1 MNKKVL
7 MKGNEAVAE
16 SAIRAGCKLYFG
28 YPITPQSE
36 IPEYMSKKLPK
47 IPGGAYIQAETEVS
61 AINMVY
67 GAATAGAR
75 AMTTSSSPGISLM
88 MEGISYIACAEMPC
102 VIVNV
107 MRGGPGLGNIS
118 PEQGDY
124 FQIVKGGGHGNYK
137 LIVLAPSSVQEMAD
151 LTYEAFDLADKYLT
165 PVMLVAEGNLGQMME
180 PVFFNEQKAEDS
192 FVDKSDWA
200 LTGRK
205 NRESRIIT
213 TIYLEPDVMEKHIH
227 KLFDKYAEI
236 EKNEVRYEEYKTD
249 DAEVILIAYGLISR
263 IAQDVVSRLRDEG
276 IKAGLI
282 RLISLWPFPTEFIK
296 SKIAQVNCFFVTEMS
311 MGQMVE
317 DVKLAVGTEKPVY
330 FYGRCGGNMPDS
342 DELFTQVKKKIHKQ

>member
-1 MNKKVL
+1 MSEKVL

-36 IPEYMSKKLPK
+36 IPEYMSRKLPQ

-67 GAATAGAR
+67 GATSSGAR

-88 MEGISYIACAEMPC
+88 MEGISYIACAEVPC

-118 PEQGDY
+118 PEQADY
-124 FQIVKGGGHGNYK
+124 FQVVKGGGHGNYK
-137 LIVLAPSSVQEMAD
+137 LVVMAPSSVQEMAD
-151 LTYEAFDLADKYLT
+151 LTYEAFDIADKYRV

-180 PVFFNEQKAEDS
+180 PVEFKELKTEHI
-192 FVDKSDWA
+192 DKSDWA
-200 LTGRK
+200 LTGTK
-205 NRESRIIT
+205 DHDPKIIT
-213 TIYLEPDVMEKHIH
+213 SIILDPESMEKHIH
-227 KLFDKYAEI
+227 KLYEKYALI
-236 EKNEVRYEEYKTD
+236 EKNEVKSEEYLTD
-249 DAEVILIAYGLISR
+249 DAEIIIIAYGLISR
-263 IAQDVVSRLRDEG
+263 VARSVVDRLRDEG
-276 IKAGLI
+276 IKAGIL
-282 RLISLWPFPTEFIK
+282 RPVSLWPFPNNAIK
-296 SKIAQVNCFFVTEMS
+296 SKIKQVNFFFVCEMS

-317 DVKLAVGTEKPVY
+317 DVRLAVNGAKPVH
-330 FYGRCGGNMPDS
+330 FFGRCGGVVPTPIEMF
-342 DELFTQVKKKIHKQ
+342 EAVKRKLKN